1 MKTIAQ
7 LLFLWIG
14 IAAICAAQTSSK
26 LSLADALKMGLQKS
40 EDIKIA
46 QQNLK
51 IAQLGNNKGA
61 AGYLPTVS
69 LQLQQQN
76 QYNRP
81 NLSTYFVNQ
90 TYFQNV
96 IMPAVQAQ
104 WTVFNG
110 GQSRAILQQ
119 LYLNQQTAQN
129 DLRIQEQESTRS
141 IIKKYYTALAE
152 QEKETILKKIYN
164 ISSRQHETYR
174 QREQRGQTS
183 RYETLLTEQNYR
195 SDELSLRLQTL
206 AYQKALADLCLEIG
220 ITSNSDTYTLSEN
233 LLSNTPKHYYFEA
246 PKFQNPLQKKWE
258 LNTKLSAQNTLLAK
272 SKQYP
277 SISFNAGSTFLFN
290 STQFKEA
297 AAISGSN
304 FDLYLSA
311 SLNMPLYNG
320 GQTKRGIEKAQIQES
335 IAKLM
340 EQQAGRQLSAE
351 LKGKIEQYNQL
362 LNLLTLSEQNNNTLK
377 SAMQLAEQ
385 RLQAGLSDLMEVRN
399 LQINQLQSQLKYID
413 LLLEVKIL
421 EADIEYLN
429 N

>member
-96 IMPAVQAQ
+96 IMPALQAQ

-110 GQSRAILQQ
+110 GQNRAMLQE

-164 ISSRQHETYR
+164 ISSRQY
-174 QREQRGQTS
+174 
-183 RYETLLTEQNYR
+183 
-195 SDELSLRLQTL
+195 
-206 AYQKALADLCLEIG
+206 
-220 ITSNSDTYTLSEN
+220 
-233 LLSNTPKHYYFEA
+233 
-246 PKFQNPLQKKWE
+246 
-258 LNTKLSAQNTLLAK
+258 
-272 SKQYP
+272 
-277 SISFNAGSTFLFN
+277 
-290 STQFKEA
+290 
-297 AAISGSN
+297 
-304 FDLYLSA
+304 
-311 SLNMPLYNG
+311 
-320 GQTKRGIEKAQIQES
+320 
-335 IAKLM
+335 
-340 EQQAGRQLSAE
+340 
-351 LKGKIEQYNQL
+351 
-362 LNLLTLSEQNNNTLK
+362 
-377 SAMQLAEQ
+377 
-385 RLQAGLSDLMEVRN
+385 
-399 LQINQLQSQLKYID
+399 
-413 LLLEVKIL
+413 
-421 EADIEYLN
+421 
-429 N
+429 